1 MRIIDT
7 DKWSE
12 IIDTL
17 FRHKLRTF
25 LTALGVGWG
34 IFMLVLLL
42 GAGKGL
48 QNGVEY
54 NFRDDAVN
62 SLWLYNGQTSVAYKG
77 MPVGR
82 QIQFQNQDY
91 DALENIDGVEYK
103 SGRYYL
109 RGEIIT
115 RYKNKNSS
123 YNTRCVHPE
132 HKYLEGTIMDNGRF
146 INQTDLDKKRK
157 VIVIGKLVAEE
168 LFEEFETDPTFP
180 IGKWV
185 SVGDIPFQVVG
196 VFSDAGNERE
206 MQYMYLP
213 ITTAQLAFNGKNRVH
228 QLMMTVGNASVEE
241 ANLIAKDIQK
251 DFAKRHKFSPDDDR
265 AVRVRNNVEEFEKF
279 QMLFLFIRGFVWVV
293 SLMTILAGI
302 IGVSNIMLII
312 VKERTKEIGV
322 RKALGAT
329 PYSIVSLIVS
339 EAIVITSVAGFFG
352 LTLGVGAIMIM
363 KILVG
368 DGGGGDSFFR
378 NPEVDLYVVLVAI
391 GLLVISGAL
400 AGFFPAYR
408 AAKIAPIVALRAD

>member
-17 FRHKLRTF
+17 FRHKLRTS
-25 LTALGVGWG
+25 LTALGVGWV

-48 QNGVEY
+48 QNGVEH

-62 SLWLYNGQTSVAYKG
+62 SLWLYDGQTSIAYKG

-82 QIQFQNQDY
+82 QIQFENQDY
-91 DALENIDGVEYK
+91 DALEKIDGIEYK
-103 SGRYYL
+103 TGRFYL
-109 RGEIIT
+109 RGDFVIH
-115 RYKNKNSS
+115 YKDKNSS
-123 YNTRCVHPE
+123 YSIRSVHPD
-132 HKYLEGTIMDNGRF
+132 HKYLENTQMDIGRF
-146 INQTDLDKKRK
+146 INQTDLDQKRK
-157 VIVIGKLVAEE
+157 VIVIGKLVAEDLFDE
-168 LFEEFETDPTFP
+168 FEENPNSP
-180 IGKWV
+180 IGEWIKL
-185 SVGDIPFQVVG
+185 GDVPFQVVG
-196 VFSDAGNERE
+196 VFSDSGSERE
-206 MQYMYLP
+206 MQNVYLP
-213 ITTAQLAFNGKNRVH
+213 ITTAQLAFNGKNRIN

-241 ANLIAKDIQK
+241 SNAIAKEIQK
-251 DFAKRHKFSPDDDR
+251 DFAARHKFSPDDDR

-352 LTLGVGAIMIM
+352 LTLGVAAIMGM

-368 DGGGGDSFFR
+368 EGGDDSFFR

-391 GLLVISGAL
+391 GLLIISGAL
-400 AGFFPAYR
+400 AGFFPAYK

>member
-1 MRIIDT
+1 MRLIDT

-17 FRHKLRTF
+17 FRHKLRTS

-48 QNGVEY
+48 QNGVEF

-62 SLWLYNGQTSVAYKG
+62 SLWLYDGQTSIAYKG

-82 QIQFQNQDY
+82 QIHFMNEDY
-91 DALENIDGVEYK
+91 DALANIDGIEYK
-103 SGRYYL
+103 SGRFYI
-109 RGEIIT
+109 RGEYII
-115 RYKNKNSS
+115 RYKNKSSS
-123 YNTRCVHPE
+123 YNTRAVHPD
-132 HKYLEGTIMDNGRF
+132 HKYLENTQIDVGRF
-146 INQTDLDKKRK
+146 INQTDLDERRK
-157 VIVIGKLVAEE
+157 IAIIGKLVAEE
-168 LFEEFETDPTFP
+168 LFENFKENPDFV
-180 IGKWV
+180 IGKWITI
-185 SVGDIPFQVVG
+185 GDVPFQVVG
-196 VFSDAGNERE
+196 VFSDSGSERE
-206 MQYMYLP
+206 MQNVYLP
-213 ITTAQLAFNGKNRVH
+213 ITTAQLAFNGKNKVN
-228 QLMMTVGNASVEE
+228 QLMMTVGDASVEE
-241 ANLIAKDIQK
+241 SNKIAENIRK
-251 DFAKRHKFSPDDDR
+251 DFAARHKFSPDDDR

-279 QMLFLFIRGFVWVV
+279 QSLFLFIRGFVWTV

-329 PYSIVSLIVS
+329 PYSIISLIVS

-352 LTLGVGAIMIM
+352 LTLGVASIMGM
-363 KILVG
+363 QILVG

-378 NPEVDLYVVLVAI
+378 NPEVDLYVVLIAI
-391 GLLVISGAL
+391 GLLVFSGAL
-400 AGFFPAYR
+400 AGFFPAYK

>member
-1 MRIIDT
+1 MRIIDI

-12 IIDTL
+12 ITDTL

-48 QNGVEY
+48 QNGVEH

-62 SLWLYNGQTSVAYKG
+62 SLWFYDGQTSIAYKG

-82 QIQFQNQDY
+82 QVEFENQDY
-91 DALENIDGVEYK
+91 DALENIEGVEYK
-103 SGRYYL
+103 SGRFYV
-109 RGEIIT
+109 RGEYII
-115 RYKNKNSS
+115 RYKNKSSS
-123 YNTRCVHPE
+123 YNTRAVHPD
-132 HKYLEGTIMDNGRF
+132 HKYLENTQMDTGRF
-146 INQTDLDKKRK
+146 INQADLDQKRK
-157 VIVIGKLVAEE
+157 VTVIGKLVAQE
-168 LFEEFETDPTFP
+168 LFEEFEENPTFP
-180 IGKWV
+180 IGKWIILGDV
-185 SVGDIPFQVVG
+185 SFQVVG
-196 VFSDAGNERE
+196 IFSDSGSERE
-206 MQYMYLP
+206 MQNVYLP
-213 ITTAQLAFNGKNRVH
+213 ITTAQLTFNGKNKIN

-241 ANLIAKDIQK
+241 SNKIAENIRKDM
-251 DFAKRHKFSPDDDR
+251 AVRHKFSPDDDR

-279 QMLFLFIRGFVWVV
+279 QTLFLFIRGFVWVV

-352 LTLGVGAIMIM
+352 LTLGVAAIMGM
-363 KILVG
+363 KMLVG
-368 DGGGGDSFFR
+368 EGAEDSFFR

-400 AGFFPAYR
+400 AGFFPAYK

>member
-17 FRHKLRTF
+17 FRHKLRTS

-48 QNGVEY
+48 QNGVEH

-62 SLWLYNGQTSVAYKG
+62 SLWLYDGQTSIAYKG

-82 QIQFQNQDY
+82 QIQFENQDY
-91 DALENIDGVEYK
+91 DALEKIDGIEYK
-103 SGRYYL
+103 TGRFYL
-109 RGEIIT
+109 RGDFVIH
-115 RYKNKNSS
+115 YKDKNSS
-123 YNTRCVHPE
+123 YSIRSVHPD
-132 HKYLEGTIMDNGRF
+132 HKYLENTQMDIGRF
-146 INQTDLDKKRK
+146 INQTDLDQKRK
-157 VIVIGKLVAEE
+157 VIVIGKLVAEDLFDE
-168 LFEEFETDPTFP
+168 FEENPNSP
-180 IGKWV
+180 IGEWIKL
-185 SVGDIPFQVVG
+185 GDVPFQVVG
-196 VFSDAGNERE
+196 VFSDSGSERE
-206 MQYMYLP
+206 MQNVYLP
-213 ITTAQLAFNGKNRVH
+213 ITTAQLAFNGKNRIN

-241 ANLIAKDIQK
+241 SNAIAKEIQK
-251 DFAKRHKFSPDDDR
+251 DFAARHKFSPDDDR

-352 LTLGVGAIMIM
+352 LTLGVAAIMGM

-368 DGGGGDSFFR
+368 EGGDDSFFR

-391 GLLVISGAL
+391 GLLIISGAL
-400 AGFFPAYR
+400 AGFFPAYK

>member
-17 FRHKLRTF
+17 FRHKLRTS

-48 QNGVEY
+48 QNGVEH

-62 SLWLYNGQTSVAYKG
+62 SLWLYDGQTSLAYKG

-82 QIQFQNQDY
+82 QIQFKNQDY
-91 DALENIDGVEYK
+91 DALGNIDGIEYK
-103 SGRYYL
+103 TGRFYL
-109 RGEIIT
+109 RGEYVI
-115 RYKNKNSS
+115 RYEDKSSS
-123 YNTRCVHPE
+123 YTTRAVHPD
-132 HKYLEGTIMDNGRF
+132 HKYLENTQIDVGRF
-146 INQTDLDKKRK
+146 INQTDLDQKRK
-157 VIVIGKLVAEE
+157 VIVIGKLVAED
-168 LFEEFETDPTFP
+168 LFDDFEKNPKFP
-180 IGKWV
+180 IGKWITL
-185 SVGDIPFQVVG
+185 GDVPFQVVG
-196 VFSDAGNERE
+196 VFSDSGSERE
-206 MQYMYLP
+206 MQNVYLP
-213 ITTAQLAFNGKNRVH
+213 ITTAQLAFNGQDKIN
-228 QLMMTVGNASVEE
+228 QLMITVGNASVEE
-241 ANLIAKDIQK
+241 SNAIGKAIQK
-251 DFAKRHKFSPDDDR
+251 NFAARHKFSPQDDR
-265 AVRVRNNVEEFEKF
+265 AIRVRNNVEEFEKF

-352 LTLGVGAIMIM
+352 LTLGVAAIMGM
-363 KILVG
+363 KMLVG
-368 DGGGGDSFFR
+368 DGGGDDSFFR

-391 GLLVISGAL
+391 GLLVVSGAL
-400 AGFFPAYR
+400 AGFFPAYK

>member
-1 MRIIDT
+1 MRIIDI
-7 DKWSE
+7 DKWRE

-17 FRHKLRTF
+17 FRHKLRTS

-62 SLWLYNGQTSVAYKG
+62 SLWLYGGQTSIAYKG

-82 QIQFQNQDY
+82 EIQFENQDY
-91 DALENIDGVEYK
+91 DALENIDGIEYK
-103 SGRYYL
+103 TGRFNL
-109 RGEIIT
+109 RGDYII
-115 RYKNKNSS
+115 RYKNKKSS
-123 YNTRCVHPE
+123 YSTRAVHPD
-132 HKYLEGTIMDNGRF
+132 HKYLENTTIDAGRF
-146 INQTDLDKKRK
+146 INQADLDQKRK
-157 VIVIGKLVAEE
+157 VTVIGKLVAEE
-168 LFEEFETDPTFP
+168 LFEEFETNPQFP
-180 IGKWV
+180 IGKWIIL
-185 SVGDIPFQVVG
+185 GDVPFQVVG
-196 VFSDAGNERE
+196 VFSDSGSERE
-206 MQYMYLP
+206 MQSIYLP
-213 ITTAQLAFNGKNRVH
+213 ITTAQLAFNGKNRIN
-228 QLMMTVGNASVEE
+228 QLMMTVGNASIEE
-241 ANLIAKDIQK
+241 SNLIAKNIQK
-251 DFAKRHKFSPDDDR
+251 DFAARHKFSPDDDR
-265 AVRVRNNVEEFEKF
+265 ALRVRNNVEEFAKF
-279 QMLFLFIRGFVWVV
+279 QTLFLFIRGFVWVV

-352 LTLGVGAIMIM
+352 LTLGVAAIMGM
-363 KILVG
+363 KLLVG
-368 DGGGGDSFFR
+368 EGGGEDSFFR

-391 GLLVISGAL
+391 GLLVFSGAL
-400 AGFFPAYR
+400 AGFFPAYK

>member
-17 FRHKLRTF
+17 FRHKLRTS

-62 SLWLYNGQTSVAYKG
+62 SLWLYNGQTSIAYKG

-82 QIQFQNQDY
+82 QINFENQDY
-91 DALENIDGVEYK
+91 DALEKIEGIEYK
-103 SGRYYL
+103 TGRYYL
-109 RGEIIT
+109 RGEVIT
-115 RYKNKNSS
+115 RYKNKSSS

-132 HKYLEGTIMDNGRF
+132 HKYLENTIMDNGRF

-157 VIVIGKLVAEE
+157 VVVIGKLVAQEI
-168 LFEEFETDPTFP
+168 FEEFENNPTFP
-180 IGKWV
+180 IGKWI
-185 SVGDIPFQVVG
+185 SIGDIPFQVVG
-196 VFSDAGNERE
+196 VFSDSGNERE

-228 QLMMTVGNASVEE
+228 QLMMTVGDASVEE
-241 ANLIAKDIQK
+241 ANLIAKNIQK
-251 DFAKRHKFSPDDDR
+251 DFAARHKFSPEDDR

-312 VKERTKEIGV
+312 VKERTKEIGI

-352 LTLGVGAIMIM
+352 LSLGVATIMLM

-391 GLLVISGAL
+391 GLLVVSGAL

>member
-1 MRIIDT
+1 MRLIDT

-17 FRHKLRTF
+17 FRHKLRTS

-48 QNGVEY
+48 QNGVEF

-62 SLWLYNGQTSVAYKG
+62 SLWLYDGQTSIAYKG

-82 QIQFQNQDY
+82 QIQFENEDY
-91 DALENIDGVEYK
+91 DALEKIDGIEYK
-103 SGRYYL
+103 SGRFYL
-109 RGEIIT
+109 RGDYVI
-115 RYKNKNSS
+115 RYKNKSSS
-123 YNTRCVHPE
+123 YSTRAVHPD
-132 HKYLEGTIMDNGRF
+132 HQYLENTIMDIGRY
-146 INQTDLDKKRK
+146 INQTDLDQKRK
-157 VIVIGKLVAEE
+157 VVIIGKLVAEE
-168 LFEEFETDPTFP
+168 LFEEFEENQKFP
-180 IGKWV
+180 IGKWITL
-185 SVGDIPFQVVG
+185 GDVPFQVVG
-196 VFSDAGNERE
+196 VFSDSGSERE
-206 MQYMYLP
+206 MQSIYLP
-213 ITTAQLAFNGKNRVH
+213 ITTAQLAYNGKNRIN
-228 QLMMTVGNASVEE
+228 QLMMTVGDASIEE
-241 ANLIAKDIQK
+241 SNVIAKNIQK
-251 DFAKRHKFSPDDDR
+251 DFAARHKFSPDDDR
-265 AVRVRNNVEEFEKF
+265 AVRVRNNVEEFAKF
-279 QMLFLFIRGFVWVV
+279 QSLFLFIRVFVWVV

-352 LTLGVGAIMIM
+352 LTLGVGAIMAM
-363 KILVG
+363 KLLVG
-368 DGGGGDSFFR
+368 EGGEDSFFR
-378 NPEVDLYVVLVAI
+378 NPEVDLYVVLIAI
-391 GLLVISGAL
+391 GLLVFSGAL
-400 AGFFPAYR
+400 AGFFPAYK

>member
-17 FRHKLRTF
+17 FRHKLRTS

-48 QNGVEY
+48 QNGVEH

-62 SLWLYNGQTSVAYKG
+62 SLWVNDGQTSIAYKG

-82 QIQFQNQDY
+82 EIQFENQDY
-91 DALENIDGVEYK
+91 DALEKIEGIEYK
-103 SGRYYL
+103 TGRFYL
-109 RGEIIT
+109 RGDFVI
-115 RYKNKNSS
+115 RYKNKSSS
-123 YNTRCVHPE
+123 YGIRAVHPD
-132 HKYLEGTIMDNGRF
+132 HKYLENTLMDIGRF
-146 INQTDLDKKRK
+146 INQTDLDQKRK
-157 VIVIGKLVAEE
+157 VAVIGKLVAEDLFDE
-168 LFEEFETDPTFP
+168 FEENPKFP
-180 IGKWV
+180 IGQWITL
-185 SVGDIPFQVVG
+185 GDVPFQVVG
-196 VFSDAGNERE
+196 VFSDSGSERE
-206 MQYMYLP
+206 MQNVYLP
-213 ITTAQLAFNGKNRVH
+213 ITTAQLAFNGKSRIN
-228 QLMMTVGNASVEE
+228 QLMMTVGTASVEE
-241 ANLIAKDIQK
+241 SNAIAKEIQK
-251 DFAKRHKFSPDDDR
+251 DFAARHKFSPDDDR
-265 AVRVRNNVEEFEKF
+265 AVRIRNNVEEFEKF

-352 LTLGVGAIMIM
+352 LTLGVAAIMGM
-363 KILVG
+363 KLLIG
-368 DGGGGDSFFR
+368 DGGGDDSFFR
-378 NPEVDLYVVLVAI
+378 NPEVDLYVVLIAI
-391 GLLVISGAL
+391 GLLIVSGAL
-400 AGFFPAYR
+400 AGFFPAYK

>member
-1 MRIIDT
+1 MRIIDI

-12 IIDTL
+12 IVDTL
-17 FRHKLRTF
+17 FRHKLRTS

-62 SLWLYNGQTSVAYKG
+62 SLWVYGGQTSIAYKG

-109 RGEIIT
+109 RGESIT
-115 RYKNKNSS
+115 RYKNKSSS
-123 YNTRCVHPE
+123 YNTRCVHPD

-157 VIVIGKLVAEE
+157 VVVIGKLVAKE
-168 LFEEFETDPTFP
+168 LFEEFETEPAFP
-180 IGKWV
+180 VGKWITI
-185 SVGDIPFQVVG
+185 GDIPFQVVG

-213 ITTAQLAFNGKNRVH
+213 ITTAQLAFNANNKIN

-241 ANLIAKDIQK
+241 SNQIAKNIQQ
-251 DFAKRHKFSPDDDR
+251 DFAKRHKFSPEDDR

-312 VKERTKEIGV
+312 VKERTKEIGI

-352 LTLGVGAIMIM
+352 LTLGVGAIMGM

>member
-1 MRIIDT
+1 MRLIDT

-17 FRHKLRTF
+17 FRHKLRTS

-48 QNGVEY
+48 QNGVEH

-62 SLWLYNGQTSVAYKG
+62 SLWLYGGQTSIAYKG

-82 QIQFQNQDY
+82 QIQFKNEDY
-91 DALENIDGVEYK
+91 DALEKIDGVEYK
-103 SGRYYL
+103 TGRFYLSGDFVILY
-109 RGEIIT
+109 G
-115 RYKNKNSS
+115 KKSSS
-123 YNTRCVHPE
+123 YSTRCVHPD
-132 HKYLEGTIMDNGRF
+132 HKYLENTQMDIGRF
-146 INQTDLDKKRK
+146 INQTDLDQKRK
-157 VIVIGKLVAEE
+157 VAVIGKLVAEE
-168 LFEEFETDPTFP
+168 LFEEYENNPNFP
-180 IGKWV
+180 IGKWIILSDV
-185 SVGDIPFQVVG
+185 PFQVVG
-196 VFSDAGNERE
+196 IFSDNGSERE
-206 MQYMYLP
+206 MQNVYLP
-213 ITTAQLAFNGKNRVH
+213 ITTAQLSFNGKNKIN
-228 QLMMTVGNASVEE
+228 QLMMTVGDASVAES
-241 ANLIAKDIQK
+241 NKIAKDIQNN
-251 DFAKRHKFSPDDDR
+251 FASRHKFSPDDDR

-279 QMLFLFIRGFVWVV
+279 QSLFLFIRGFVWTV

-352 LTLGVGAIMIM
+352 LTLGVASIMVI
-363 KILVG
+363 KLLVG
-368 DGGGGDSFFR
+368 ESGEDSFFR
-378 NPEVDLYVVLVAI
+378 NPEVDLYVVLIAI

-400 AGFFPAYR
+400 AGFFPAYK

>member
-1 MRIIDT
+1 MRLIDT

-17 FRHKLRTF
+17 FRHKLRTS

-48 QNGVEY
+48 QNGVEH

-62 SLWLYNGQTSVAYKG
+62 SLWLYDGQTSIAYKG

-82 QIQFQNQDY
+82 QIQFKNQDY
-91 DALENIDGVEYK
+91 DALGNIDGIEYK
-103 SGRYYL
+103 SGRFYL
-109 RGEIIT
+109 RGEYII
-115 RYKNKNSS
+115 RYENKSSS
-123 YNTRCVHPE
+123 YNTRAVHPD
-132 HKYLEGTIMDNGRF
+132 HQYLENTQIDVGRF
-146 INQTDLDKKRK
+146 INQTDLDQKRK
-157 VIVIGKLVAEE
+157 VAVIGKLVAEE
-168 LFEEFETDPTFP
+168 LFDKFEENPEFP

-185 SVGDIPFQVVG
+185 TLGDVPFQVVG
-196 VFSDAGNERE
+196 VFSDAGSERE
-206 MQYMYLP
+206 MQNVYLP
-213 ITTAQLAFNGKNRVH
+213 ITTAQLAFNGQDKIN
-228 QLMMTVGNASVEE
+228 QLMITVGDASVEE
-241 ANLIAKDIQK
+241 SNVIAKEIQK
-251 DFAKRHKFSPDDDR
+251 DFAARHKFSPEDDR

-279 QMLFLFIRGFVWVV
+279 QMLFLFIRGFVWTV

-352 LTLGVGAIMIM
+352 LTLGVAAIMGM

-368 DGGGGDSFFR
+368 DSGGDGSFFR
-378 NPEVDLYVVLVAI
+378 NPEVDLYVVLIAI
-391 GLLVISGAL
+391 GLLIVSGAL
-400 AGFFPAYR
+400 AGFFPAYK